1 MPADAVRPRARRIQ
15 TDQAAQKGDCPAQ
28 GDRRR
33 QGPGQ
38 GRRARR
44 VAAPCSVS
52 VWRTDEGAV
61 LFVADKVGS
70 YVSDEAD
77 LPDGGHVDKGEGA
90 GSIRTWLEKAAATY

>member
-1 MPADAVRPRARRIQ
+1 M
-15 TDQAAQKGDCPAQ
+15 
-28 GDRRR
+28 
-33 QGPGQ
+33 
-38 GRRARR
+38 
-44 VAAPCSVS
+44 S

-90 GSIRTWLEKAAATY
+90 GSIRTWLGKAAATY